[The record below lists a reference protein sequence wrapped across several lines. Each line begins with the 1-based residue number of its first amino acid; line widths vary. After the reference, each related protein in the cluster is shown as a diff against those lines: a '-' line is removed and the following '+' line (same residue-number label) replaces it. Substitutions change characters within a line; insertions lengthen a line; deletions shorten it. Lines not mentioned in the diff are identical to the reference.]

1 MSFLSSQPDN
11 SIQAQQQPDIH
22 INSISDNQ
30 QSTLAVAY
38 KKALVSDEEDVPEAD
53 DEDDD
58 HENETNGDELIMVE
72 SVENQ
77 Q

>member
-1 MSFLSSQPDN
+1 M
-11 SIQAQQQPDIH
+11 
-22 INSISDNQ
+22 
-30 QSTLAVAY
+30 
-38 KKALVSDEEDVPEAD
+38 PEAD